1 MPFTKELRSEI
12 DLGESSQEESKG
24 VENTRLDDSK
34 IDERKGRSETGD
46 YTKKRFSIPPL
57 FTSTH
62 KTEKTIR
69 KIPLTTTSP
78 LYFTNSKLSDM
89 LTTKKKTWMI

>member
-62 KTEKTIR
+62 KTSQNKEIS
-69 KIPLTTTSP
+69 LGG
-78 LYFTNSKLSDM
+78 LSHKSD
-89 LTTKKKTWMI
+89 IESSFS